1 MLELSEEVIK
11 WRNRVNSRDD
21 QWTVDVLMVDE
32 NEEESQSAY
41 SDARLYERAN
51 NGGRPTDRIMRAL
64 AGFFTSREWTLR
76 QRGQRKNKQYTID
89 AVRRELRDVLRWNG
103 VLTSGDNGYQRF
115 RTSKSTKEGEGR
127 DMNWAFVSG

>member
-1 MLELSEEVIK
+1 MLELPEEVIK

-21 QWTVDVLMVDE
+21 KWTVDVLMVDE

-51 NGGRPTDRIMRAL
+51 TGGRPTDRIMRAL
-64 AGFFTSREWTLR
+64 AGFFTSREWTPR

-103 VLTSGDNGYQRF
+103 FLTSGDNGYQRF
-115 RTSKSTKEGEGR
+115 RTWKSTKEGEGR
-127 DMNWAFVSG
+127 DMSWAFVSG